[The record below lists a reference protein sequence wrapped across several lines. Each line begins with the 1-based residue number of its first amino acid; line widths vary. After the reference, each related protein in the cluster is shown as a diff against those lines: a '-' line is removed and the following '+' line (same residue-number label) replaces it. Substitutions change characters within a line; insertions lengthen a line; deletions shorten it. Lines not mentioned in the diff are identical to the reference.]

1 MKYKPSER
9 RKSVQDDQSEKKQD
23 DQVEQAQDAGTQAD
37 SKAQG
42 KGQGKGKGKQKEKK
56 EKKEEEGRK
65 MSVTIDRELYEM
77 LNIYR
82 GLLDKRLR
90 EIIQDALKTYF
101 ETNEEIRQANKRFKA
116 LPFG

>member
-9 RKSVQDDQSEKKQD
+9 RKNVQDDQSEKKQD
-23 DQVEQAQDAGTQAD
+23 AQVEQAQDAGTQAD

-42 KGQGKGKGKQKEKK
+42 KGQGKGKGKQK

-101 ETNEEIRQANKRFKA
+101 ETNEEIKQANKRFKA